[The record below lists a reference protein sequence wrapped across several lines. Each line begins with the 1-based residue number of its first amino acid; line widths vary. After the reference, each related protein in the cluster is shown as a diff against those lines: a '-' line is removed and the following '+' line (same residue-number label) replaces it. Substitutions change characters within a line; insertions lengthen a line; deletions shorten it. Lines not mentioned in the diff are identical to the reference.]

1 MISELG
7 FPLKAK
13 PGQRLFEMC
22 ANCGFPETLGYWSD
36 AGSTTANDRIRSRII
51 RAKKIND
58 ILINYNLRFS
68 DDGTSQYCQVS
79 NLLGEVKVITQI
91 DEVWEAAASLYGRPI
106 DPLEK
111 NFFA

>member
-1 MISELG
+1 MILERS
-7 FPLKAK
+7 FRLKAK
-13 PGQRLFEMC
+13 SGQRLFEMC

-36 AGSTTANDRIRSRII
+36 AGSTTASDRIRGRII

-58 ILINYNLRFS
+58 ILVKYNLRFS

>member
-1 MISELG
+1 MILERS
-7 FPLKAK
+7 FRLKAK
-13 PGQRLFEMC
+13 SGQRLFEMC

-36 AGSTTANDRIRSRII
+36 AGSTTASDRIRGRII

-58 ILINYNLRFS
+58 ILVKYNLRFS

-79 NLLGEVKVITQI
+79 NLLGEVRVISQI
-91 DEVWEAAASLYGRPI
+91 DEVWMAAAALYGRPI